1 MRGGGGGAGNEAS
14 LGMLNKHEKGIYQPP
29 KYSHCLAFLVS
40 DSVYGEL
47 CMHIVVCHV
56 SEV

>member
-1 MRGGGGGAGNEAS
+1 MAGNEAS